1 MKEYNAGAPHK
12 AIEVTTTHPVPER
25 KEDELLIRITCRP
38 VNPADILQCSGYY
51 PRLHPELPTTPGIEG
66 VGVVEEA
73 SPSETEFPDGSRVI
87 GSPFPL
93 EKKFG
98 GTWQEYLTVKRD
110 TVVKVPKELDDE
122 VASQIQVNPLT
133 AYGFFD
139 VLQIPEGEYLLQAAA
154 SGVLGRQVIQMAKHY
169 GIKSINI
176 IRSDKHRQELLDLG
190 ADEVIVS
197 DGESGEDIV
206 QRVQDITSARGAY
219 GTIDPI
225 GGQTTAKLLTATRA
239 RGTVLIYG
247 ALSGLS
253 FTGGI
258 PDILFQLKTVTGFHI
273 AEWQPDV
280 GKEKAKKAVE
290 EVLDML
296 VKGVLTPNNGSSFPL
311 HEAAEAIQAAAQPGR
326 GGKVF
331 LKS

>member
-1 MKEYNAGAPHK
+1 M
-12 AIEVTTTHPVPER
+12 
-25 KEDELLIRITCRP
+25 
-38 VNPADILQCSGYY
+38 
-51 PRLHPELPTTPGIEG
+51 
-66 VGVVEEA
+66 
-73 SPSETEFPDGSRVI
+73 
-87 GSPFPL
+87 
-93 EKKFG
+93 
-98 GTWQEYLTVKRD
+98 
-110 TVVKVPKELDDE
+110 
-122 VASQIQVNPLT
+122 
-133 AYGFFD
+133 
-139 VLQIPEGEYLLQAAA
+139 
-154 SGVLGRQVIQMAKHY
+154 
-169 GIKSINI
+169 
-176 IRSDKHRQELLDLG
+176 
-190 ADEVIVS
+190 
-197 DGESGEDIV
+197 
-206 QRVQDITSARGAY
+206 QDITSARGAY

-273 AEWQPDV
+273 AEWQVRVIPLHASVLCMGWPPVGVERVSMCCSVFACWHGNQQRLIGWRVSGGRAVAIRLASFAPRLMTKSGRSAFGYQRAAWCQCHACMCAQPDV